1 MLTIFNRKELITTM
15 DMQRQANI
23 RSVLSANGIA
33 YTVRTENLQGSS
45 ALGGRSRGS
54 SGSFGIDP
62 NYSYEYHIYVHK
74 NDYENALRL
83 IRVTLIDRTKEAF
96 RANAECLSFFFTVR
110 SPFSARKRT
119 SYPPFQA
126 RAA

>member
-15 DMQRQANI
+15 DMQRQSNI

-54 SGSFGIDP
+54 SGSLA
-62 NYSYEYHIYVHK
+62 ST
-74 NDYENALRL
+74 RT
-83 IRVTLIDRTKEAF
+83 IRMNIISMFTKTTMKM
-96 RANAECLSFFFTVR
+96 L
-110 SPFSARKRT
+110 
-119 SYPPFQA
+119 
-126 RAA
+126 

>member
-23 RSVLSANGIA
+23 RSILSANGIA

-45 ALGGRSRGS
+45 AIGGR
-54 SGSFGIDP
+54 SGSFGVDP

-74 NDYENALRL
+74 NDHENALRL
-83 IRVTLIDRTKEAF
+83 IR
-96 RANAECLSFFFTVR
+96 
-110 SPFSARKRT
+110 
-119 SYPPFQA
+119 
-126 RAA
+126 

>member
-33 YTVRTENLQGSS
+33 YTVRTENLQGSETDS
-45 ALGGRSRGS
+45 VTSLNHRTIK
-54 SGSFGIDP
+54 GIP
-62 NYSYEYHIYVHK
+62 
-74 NDYENALRL
+74 R
-83 IRVTLIDRTKEAF
+83 DR
-96 RANAECLSFFFTVR
+96 AECLFFCFTAQ

>member
-54 SGSFGIDP
+54 FGVDP

-83 IRVTLIDRTKEAF
+83 IR
-96 RANAECLSFFFTVR
+96 
-110 SPFSARKRT
+110 
-119 SYPPFQA
+119 
-126 RAA
+126 

>member
-23 RSVLSANGIA
+23 RSILSANGIA

-45 ALGGRSRGS
+45 ALGGRRS

-83 IRVTLIDRTKEAF
+83 IR
-96 RANAECLSFFFTVR
+96 
-110 SPFSARKRT
+110 
-119 SYPPFQA
+119 
-126 RAA
+126 

>member
-33 YTVRTENLQGSS
+33 YTVRTENLHGKNLQGSP
-45 ALGGRSRGS
+45 AFGGRSRGR

-83 IRVTLIDRTKEAF
+83 IR
-96 RANAECLSFFFTVR
+96 
-110 SPFSARKRT
+110 
-119 SYPPFQA
+119 
-126 RAA
+126 

>member
-45 ALGGRSRGS
+45 AFGGRSRS
-54 SGSFGIDP
+54 RNCIK
-62 NYSYEYHIYVHK
+62 NESYLMCMP
-74 NDYENALRL
+74 A
-83 IRVTLIDRTKEAF
+83 
-96 RANAECLSFFFTVR
+96 S
-110 SPFSARKRT
+110 
-119 SYPPFQA
+119 
-126 RAA
+126 

>member
-23 RSVLSANGIA
+23 RSILSANGVA

-45 ALGGRSRGS
+45 ALGSRGS

-74 NDYENALRL
+74 NDCENALRL
-83 IRVTLIDRTKEAF
+83 IG
-96 RANAECLSFFFTVR
+96 
-110 SPFSARKRT
+110 
-119 SYPPFQA
+119 
-126 RAA
+126 

>member
-15 DMQRQANI
+15 DMQRQSNI

-54 SGSFGIDP
+54 TGSFGIDP
-62 NYSYEYHIYVHK
+62 NYSYEYHIQDFVSGKPVVLHG
-74 NDYENALRL
+74 
-83 IRVTLIDRTKEAF
+83 
-96 RANAECLSFFFTVR
+96 
-110 SPFSARKRT
+110 RT
-119 SYPPFQA
+119 STLKNNA
-126 RAA
+126 

>member
-45 ALGGRSRGS
+45 AFGGPQPRAQRQ
-54 SGSFGIDP
+54 
-62 NYSYEYHIYVHK
+62 
-74 NDYENALRL
+74 LR
-83 IRVTLIDRTKEAF
+83 R
-96 RANAECLSFFFTVR
+96 
-110 SPFSARKRT
+110 
-119 SYPPFQA
+119 
-126 RAA
+126 